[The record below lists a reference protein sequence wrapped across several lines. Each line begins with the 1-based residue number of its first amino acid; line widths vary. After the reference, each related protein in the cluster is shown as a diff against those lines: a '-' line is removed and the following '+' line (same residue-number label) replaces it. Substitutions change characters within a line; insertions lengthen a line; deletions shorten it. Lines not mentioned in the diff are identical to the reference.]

1 MGAWNLP
8 MLEAVTEV
16 DLDEG
21 TFISFMEEA
30 AWDNISTQMECL
42 FNTPELRN
50 HVVIVG
56 IKNIYMVDTKVW

>member
-1 MGAWNLP
+1 

-56 IKNIYMVDTKVW
+56 IKNIYMVDTKV